1 MYYVAQV
8 IRDECTKYNCKQ
20 CTLFCPEPNTLM
32 YTDENHHAYVL
43 TERCK
48 GCALCVYVCSNLL
61 KRDSIEMVYAENRDV
76 AGVR

>member
-1 MYYVAQV
+1 
-8 IRDECTKYNCKQ
+8 
-20 CTLFCPEPNTLM
+20 M
-32 YTDENHHAYVL
+32 YTDDDHHAYVL